1 METKDQDQERE
12 FVSRVCE
19 MAAVKVKYA
28 IERNIPRILEDIQRQ
43 QEFFGDN
50 ERPGSDKIDVTLSL
64 CVERPLPHYARLTVT
79 GVSWATKVR
88 RKDADFEAGEV
99 DIDAPYLPGMET
111 TMGGK
116 APSQDTPALAEI
128 ENIAEKNLLTAAH
141 DLKKKVYRT
150 CRDWDNP
157 NRARSVDQ
165 WTGKEWR
172 TVLCEDKTQAA
183 RALTAAEDMGLLVIA
198 HGLLTTK
205 TVELLSK
212 AGYDICH
219 FFSDG
224 VKIADVSLPGLYK
237 VVYGSLVPEP
247 YRDQAAYRAAGGLEL
262 MIYEPEPEDNDH
274 SADAEQADDAQGDDA
289 EQADD
294 ALQDAL
300 LDEYLARGYHCNE
313 PCDDA
318 ELGADAQ
325 GDDAELEDAGQA
337 SKPLIAIER
346 NARRLH
352 DKGFNVAY
360 MDRDEKTIHW
370 RDWDPKFNY
379 QWKKTDFSTKKEA
392 KEFLRELRDNN
403 FIDPEYPALAAD
415 FTIIRG
421 PVRRVS
427 VNKAPYAIRK
437 MSANGGWTIHSK
449 YDTAGQAL
457 AAYRELLKDPMVLEG

>member
-19 MAAVKVKYA
+19 MAAIKAKYA

-50 ERPGSDKIDVTLSL
+50 GPGSDKIDVTLSL

-79 GVSWATKVR
+79 GVAWATKVR

-99 DIDAPYLPGMET
+99 DVDSPFLPGMEE
-111 TMGGK
+111 TMGDK
-116 APSQDTPALAEI
+116 PKKPVAKE
-128 ENIAEKNLLTAAH
+128 EEVNIREKNLLAAAH
-141 DLKKKVYRT
+141 DLGVKVYRT

-183 RALTAAEDMGLLVIA
+183 RALTAAEDMGLLVIE

-262 MIYEPEPEDNDH
+262 MIYDPEPED
-274 SADAEQADDAQGDDA
+274 DAQ
-289 EQADD
+289 E
-294 ALQDAL
+294 
-300 LDEYLARGYHCNE
+300 EE
-313 PCDDA
+313 
-318 ELGADAQ
+318 
-325 GDDAELEDAGQA
+325 
-337 SKPLIAIER
+337 
-346 NARRLH
+346 
-352 DKGFNVAY
+352 
-360 MDRDEKTIHW
+360 
-370 RDWDPKFNY
+370 
-379 QWKKTDFSTKKEA
+379 EA
-392 KEFLRELRDNN
+392 H
-403 FIDPEYPALAAD
+403 
-415 FTIIRG
+415 G
-421 PVRRVS
+421 
-427 VNKAPYAIRK
+427 
-437 MSANGGWTIHSK
+437 
-449 YDTAGQAL
+449 
-457 AAYRELLKDPMVLEG
+457 KDPMILEG

>member
-99 DIDAPYLPGMET
+99 DVDSPFLPGMEE
-111 TMGGK
+111 TMGDK
-116 APSQDTPALAEI
+116 PKKPVAKEK
-128 ENIAEKNLLTAAH
+128 EEVNIPEKNLLAAAH
-141 DLKKKVYRT
+141 DLGVKVYRT

-172 TVLCEDKTQAA
+172 TVLCEDETQAN
-183 RALTAAEDMGLLVIA
+183 RALTAAEDMGLLVIEQ
-198 HGLLTTK
+198 GLLTTK

-262 MIYEPEPEDNDH
+262 MIYDPEQVD
-274 SADAEQADDAQGDDA
+274 DAQADDAEQVDDA
-289 EQADD
+289 QAD
-294 ALQDAL
+294 
-300 LDEYLARGYHCNE
+300 
-313 PCDDA
+313 
-318 ELGADAQ
+318 
-325 GDDAELEDAGQA
+325 
-337 SKPLIAIER
+337 
-346 NARRLH
+346 
-352 DKGFNVAY
+352 
-360 MDRDEKTIHW
+360 
-370 RDWDPKFNY
+370 
-379 QWKKTDFSTKKEA
+379 
-392 KEFLRELRDNN
+392 
-403 FIDPEYPALAAD
+403 AA
-415 FTIIRG
+415 
-421 PVRRVS
+421 
-427 VNKAPYAIRK
+427 
-437 MSANGGWTIHSK
+437 
-449 YDTAGQAL
+449 
-457 AAYRELLKDPMVLEG
+457 KDPMVLEG

>member
-19 MAAVKVKYA
+19 MAAIKAKYA

-88 RKDADFEAGEV
+88 RKDADFETGEV
-99 DIDAPYLPGMET
+99 DVDSPFLPGMEET
-111 TMGGK
+111 
-116 APSQDTPALAEI
+116 LAGSPKKPVAKE
-128 ENIAEKNLLTAAH
+128 EEVNIREKNLLAAAH
-141 DLKKKVYRT
+141 DLGVKVYRT

-183 RALTAAEDMGLLVIA
+183 RALTAAEDMGLLVIE

-237 VVYGSLVPEP
+237 VVSGSLVPEP
-247 YRDQAAYRAAGGLEL
+247 YRDRAAYRAAGGLEL
-262 MIYEPEPEDNDH
+262 MIYDAEPADDDQGDEPETE
-274 SADAEQADDAQGDDA
+274 DDAQGDDA

-294 ALQDAL
+294 AQ
-300 LDEYLARGYHCNE
+300 G
-313 PCDDA
+313 DDA
-318 ELGADAQ
+318 DQ
-325 GDDAELEDAGQA
+325 GDDAEADAA
-337 SKPLIAIER
+337 
-346 NARRLH
+346 
-352 DKGFNVAY
+352 
-360 MDRDEKTIHW
+360 
-370 RDWDPKFNY
+370 
-379 QWKKTDFSTKKEA
+379 
-392 KEFLRELRDNN
+392 
-403 FIDPEYPALAAD
+403 
-415 FTIIRG
+415 
-421 PVRRVS
+421 
-427 VNKAPYAIRK
+427 
-437 MSANGGWTIHSK
+437 
-449 YDTAGQAL
+449 
-457 AAYRELLKDPMVLEG
+457 KDPMILEG